1 MSRSLGCRQ
10 HWTLGVCEGSAV
22 LLQHILYNEPTVRYI
37 FAVLDLES
45 VTLDMLLQNI

>member
-1 MSRSLGCRQ
+1 MSRAWTLGCRQ

-37 FAVLDLES
+37 FAVLDMES
-45 VTLDMLLQNI
+45 VGYKISKT